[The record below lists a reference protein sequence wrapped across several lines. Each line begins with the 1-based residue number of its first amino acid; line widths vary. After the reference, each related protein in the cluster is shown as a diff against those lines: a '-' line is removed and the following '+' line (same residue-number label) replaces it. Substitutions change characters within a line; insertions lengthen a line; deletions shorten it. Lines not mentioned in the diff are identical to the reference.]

1 MNRKGLASE
10 VPDTVDIQGP
20 TDDERRTGRN
30 AETFEKNL
38 LRLCKEFRDDIE
50 RMTEF
55 RQL

>member
-1 MNRKGLASE
+1 MNRKGLANE
-10 VPDTVDIQGP
+10 APDTVDIQGP

-30 AETFEKNL
+30 AETFKKNL